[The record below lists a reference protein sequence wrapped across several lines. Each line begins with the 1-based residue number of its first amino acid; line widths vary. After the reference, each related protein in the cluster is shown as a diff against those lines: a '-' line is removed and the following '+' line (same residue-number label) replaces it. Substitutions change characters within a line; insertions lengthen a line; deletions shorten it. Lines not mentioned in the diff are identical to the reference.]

1 MVKVYYIFR
10 EIDDLTTF
18 KENFFHDFLP
28 IMTRAPKSL
37 GVKITTMLPMS
48 SDMSQ
53 DVEGIQLVVEHIF
66 ETQEAVDQTVISP
79 VGQKLMEHAS
89 QLPGELSLYIGEEK
103 TYSPSHLEEHPMNR
117 G

>member
-10 EIDDLTTF
+10 EIDDLADF
-18 KENFFHDFLP
+18 KENFFRTLLP
-28 IMTRAPKSL
+28 MMLQAPGSL

-53 DVEGIQLVVEHIF
+53 DVKGVQMVAESIF
-66 ETQEAVDQTVISP
+66 ETQVAVDQVVTSQ
-79 VGQKLMEHAS
+79 VGQKLMETAN
-89 QLPGELSLYIGEEK
+89 QLPGELSIYMGEEK